1 MKRVVV
7 ALGAAALLAV
17 STTGGVLA
25 APPGLEPNPG
35 KQQASRSQNCVGLYS
50 AQVIHN
56 GPVVRTQERREE
68 IRTQQRTCNKANQR

>member
-1 MKRVVV
+1 MKRVLV

-17 STTGGVLA
+17 STAGGALA

-35 KQQASRSQNCVGLYS
+35 KQQAGRSNNCVGLYS

-56 GPVVRTQERREE
+56 GPVVRTQERRAE
-68 IRTQQRTCNKANQR
+68 IRAQQTACNKANQK